1 MSQEAAEQGED
12 SREIILSDDED
23 SDGCS
28 QEKIHLP
35 HTVPVGSHSF
45 SWQPHSFFVMVSLKV
60 IFTS

>member
-23 SDGCS
+23 SDGCG
-28 QEKIHLP
+28 QEIRLP

-45 SWQPHSFFVMVSLKV
+45 LWQPHSFFCYGLTQSN
-60 IFTS
+60 FH